1 MAPACRWSA
10 GARTGG
16 DLRIAHFV
24 GLHAMQLLPLVAAV
38 LARFAPG
45 LHRDARVRVV
55 RVLGVGYLGLVL
67 ALTWQALRAQPLLSP
82 DTLTLAV
89 VTALAVGTAVAL
101 LVATNGRHTGSR
113 PVTQVATPVTG
124 SQPV

>member
-1 MAPACRWSA
+1 
-10 GARTGG
+10 
-16 DLRIAHFV
+16 
-24 GLHAMQLLPLVAAV
+24 MQLLPLVAAV

-67 ALTWQALRAQPLLSP
+67 ALTWQALRAQPLLAP

-101 LVATNGRHTGSR
+101 LVATTG
-113 PVTQVATPVTG
+113 VTQVSRRSHRWQPRLTG
-124 SQPV
+124 SQPG